1 MKLKPTEIIMRQ
13 LGGPKFVVMTG
24 AKDFVDTSET
34 CVQFKFRRG
43 AANKANAVR
52 ISMAGN
58 DTYSVEFFN
67 LRGKTR
73 CALISS
79 HDGLDA
85 DGLARLFTEQTGM
98 AVSLY

>member
-24 AKDFVDTSET
+24 AKDFVATSES
-34 CVQFKFRRG
+34 CIQFKFGRG

-52 ISMAGN
+52 ISLAGD

-67 LRGKTR
+67 LRGAKST
-73 CALISS
+73 LISE
-79 HDGLDA
+79 HEGVYA

-98 AVSLY
+98 AVSL